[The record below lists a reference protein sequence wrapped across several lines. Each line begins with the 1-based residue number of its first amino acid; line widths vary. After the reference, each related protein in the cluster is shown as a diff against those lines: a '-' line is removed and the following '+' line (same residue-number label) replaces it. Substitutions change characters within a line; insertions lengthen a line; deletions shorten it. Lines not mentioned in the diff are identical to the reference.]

1 MAEENSGRT
10 ELGSATRRTSK
21 WGIRKE
27 IRGLRKASAFFF
39 FSNRTLPPIESMSRT
54 KTESTVGKLCEVWKI
69 AKLGFQM
76 KLLIFRVA
84 VRRFFFSSLIGRPI
98 VISRRMTN
106 NHSTWRQV
114 CKVVFKALLRL

>member
-39 FSNRTLPPIESMSRT
+39 FFKSNTATYRIDVTYEDRIDCRKIMRGLENCETRFPNEVIDFSR
-54 KTESTVGKLCEVWKI
+54 GG
-69 AKLGFQM
+69 A
-76 KLLIFRVA
+76 
-84 VRRFFFSSLIGRPI
+84 
-98 VISRRMTN
+98 
-106 NHSTWRQV
+106 
-114 CKVVFKALLRL
+114 